1 MDLLYSLLI
10 GAIAGWLAGKLMKG
24 GGFGLLLN
32 IVIGI
37 IGGVVGNWLFATLGI
52 RFFDG
57 VIGDIL
63 TGAIG
68 ASVILFVAGLLK
80 K

>member
-1 MDLLYSLLI
+1 MSLLYALLI
-10 GAIAGWLAGKLMKG
+10 GGIAGWLAGKLMKG
-24 GGFGLLLN
+24 GGFGLIFN

-37 IGGVVGNWLFATLGI
+37 IGGVVGNWLFQKLNITLMSGI
-52 RFFDG
+52 
-57 VIGDIL
+57 VGDIL

-68 ASVILFVAGLLK
+68 ASVILFVAGLFK